1 MEAVVAKPIDPVPCN
16 NKELLAKLAV
26 PVKLPEVMVRL
37 PEFMVILPINV
48 VLPVTVR
55 EPDMTGWYMFI

>member
-1 MEAVVAKPIDPVPCN
+1 MYAYEAEVAK
-16 NKELLAKLAV
+16 EAV

-37 PEFMVILPINV
+37 PEFMVMLPINV

>member
-1 MEAVVAKPIDPVPCN
+1 V
-16 NKELLAKLAV
+16 AKLAV
-26 PVKLPEVMVRL
+26 PDKLPEVMVRL